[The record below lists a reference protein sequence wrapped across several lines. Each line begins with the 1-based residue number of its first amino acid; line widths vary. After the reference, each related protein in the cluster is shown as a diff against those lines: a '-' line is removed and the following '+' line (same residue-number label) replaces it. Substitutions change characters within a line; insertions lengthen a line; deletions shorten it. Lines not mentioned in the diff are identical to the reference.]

1 MVSRGLCEFGHN
13 LAGDEMTKAGGY
25 SIAWILPGI
34 GLGGVLGVYAPLQ
47 SEVLV
52 GLQWGA
58 LALMVFLVVSS
69 LPLLSVGKAFAKPR
83 VLVPLLALNLVVV
96 PIIAF
101 VLSRLLWQ
109 APAVQVGLLLV
120 LLAPGVALSLSTA
133 AQAGG
138 DVESVLATKPVLL
151 FGQLIVV
158 PLYAVVLST
167 GAFRLQDLPPTFVV
181 IGTVI
186 VAPSLLALLVQALG
200 TRLPGVASARIAL
213 TRWSVPVISVAIAL
227 VLWNRVPGQL
237 EHLEELYR
245 VVPLFF
251 AFLVMLA
258 PIGLLAGILASLSQA
273 EKRAMMI
280 VGAGRGGIIMLPIAM
295 ALEVD
300 IWGLVPLVV
309 IVQLG
314 IEVVGLLVYR
324 SIVPE
329 IVPSWGR

>member
-1 MVSRGLCEFGHN
+1 
-13 LAGDEMTKAGGY
+13 MTKAGGY

-34 GLGGVLGVYAPLQ
+34 ALGGVLGLFLPIQ

-52 GLQWGA
+52 AVQWGA

-69 LPLLSVGKAFAKPR
+69 LPLLSVGKALSKPR
-83 VLVPLLALNLVVV
+83 VLVPLFVLNLVVV

-101 VLSRLLWQ
+101 VFSRVLWQ
-109 APAVQVGLLLV
+109 APELQVGLLVV

-138 DVESVLATKPVLL
+138 DVESVLATKPLL
-151 FGQLIVV
+151 LVGQLVVV

-167 GAFRLQDLPPTFVV
+167 GALRLEDLPPTFLVV
-181 IGTVI
+181 GAVI
-186 VAPSLLALLVQALG
+186 VGPSLLALLVQGLG
-200 TRLPGVASARIAL
+200 LTFPGVAEGRIAL
-213 TRWSVPVISVAIAL
+213 TRLSVPVISVTIAL

-237 EHLEELYR
+237 PDLEELYR
-245 VVPLFF
+245 LVPLFF
-251 AFLVMLA
+251 AFLVLLA

-280 VGAGRGGIIMLPIAM
+280 VGAGRGGIIMLPIAL
-295 ALEVD
+295 ALDVEA
-300 IWGLVPLVV
+300 WGLVPLVV

-314 IEVVGLLVYR
+314 IEVLGLLVYR

>member
-1 MVSRGLCEFGHN
+1 
-13 LAGDEMTKAGGY
+13 MTKAGGY

>member
-1 MVSRGLCEFGHN
+1 
-13 LAGDEMTKAGGY
+13 MTKAGGF
-25 SIAWILPGI
+25 SIAWILPAI
-34 GLGGVLGVYAPLQ
+34 ALGGALGFYAPVQ
-47 SEVLV
+47 SDALV
-52 GLQWGA
+52 AIQWGA

-69 LPLLSVGKAFAKPR
+69 LPLLSVGKALAKPR
-83 VLVPLLALNLVVV
+83 VLVPLFALNLVVV
-96 PIIAF
+96 PLIAF
-101 VLSRLLWQ
+101 VLSRMLWQ
-109 APAVQVGLLLV
+109 APELQVGLLLV

-138 DVESVLATKPVLL
+138 DVESVLATKPLL
-151 FGQLIVV
+151 LVGQLIVV

-167 GAFRLQDLPPTFVV
+167 GAFRLEDVPPTFVV
-181 IGTVI
+181 IAAVI
-186 VAPSLLALLVQALG
+186 IAPSLLALLWQGLG
-200 TRLPGVASARIAL
+200 QKFPGAASARISL
-213 TRWSVPVISVAIAL
+213 TRFTVPVISVTIAL

-237 EHLEELYR
+237 EQVEELYR
-245 VVPLFF
+245 LVPLFF
-251 AFLVMLA
+251 AFLVLLA

-280 VGAGRGGIIMLPIAM
+280 VGAGRGGIIMLPIAL

-300 IWGLVPLVV
+300 VWGLVPLVV

-314 IEVVGLLVYR
+314 IEVLGLLVYR

>member
-1 MVSRGLCEFGHN
+1 
-13 LAGDEMTKAGGY
+13 MTKAGGY

-34 GLGGVLGVYAPLQ
+34 ALGGALGLFLPIQ

-52 GLQWGA
+52 AIQWGA

-69 LPLLSVGKAFAKPR
+69 LPLLSVGKALSKPR
-83 VLVPLLALNLVVV
+83 VLVPLFVLNLVVV

-101 VLSRLLWQ
+101 VFSRVLWQ
-109 APAVQVGLLLV
+109 APELQVGLLLV

-138 DVESVLATKPVLL
+138 DVESVLATKPLL
-151 FGQLIVV
+151 LVGQLVVV

-167 GAFRLQDLPPTFVV
+167 GALRLEDLPPTFVV
-181 IGTVI
+181 AGAVI
-186 VAPSLLALLVQALG
+186 VGPSLLALLLQGLG
-200 TRLPGVASARIAL
+200 QKFRSVAQGRITLTRL
-213 TRWSVPVISVAIAL
+213 SVPVISVTIAL

-237 EHLEELYR
+237 SHLEELYR
-245 VVPLFF
+245 LVPLFF
-251 AFLVMLA
+251 AFLVLLA

-280 VGAGRGGIIMLPIAM
+280 VGAGRGGIIMLPIAL
-295 ALEVD
+295 ALDVEA
-300 IWGLVPLVV
+300 WGLVPLVV

-314 IEVVGLLVYR
+314 IEVLGLLVYR

>member
-1 MVSRGLCEFGHN
+1 
-13 LAGDEMTKAGGY
+13 MTKAGGY

-34 GLGGVLGVYAPLQ
+34 ALGAVLGLFLPIQ

-52 GLQWGA
+52 AIQWGA

-69 LPLLSVGKAFAKPR
+69 LPLLSVGKALSKPR
-83 VLVPLLALNLVVV
+83 VLVPLFVLNLVVV

-101 VLSRLLWQ
+101 VFSRVLWQ
-109 APAVQVGLLLV
+109 APELQVGLLLV

-138 DVESVLATKPVLL
+138 DVESVLATKPLL
-151 FGQLIVV
+151 LVGQLVVV

-167 GAFRLQDLPPTFVV
+167 GALRLEDLPPTFLVV
-181 IGTVI
+181 GAVI
-186 VAPSLLALLVQALG
+186 VGPSLLALLVQGLG
-200 TRLPGVASARIAL
+200 QMFPGVAQGRIAL
-213 TRWSVPVISVAIAL
+213 TRLSVPVISVTIAL

-237 EHLEELYR
+237 SHLEELYR
-245 VVPLFF
+245 LVPLFF
-251 AFLVMLA
+251 AFLVLLA

-280 VGAGRGGIIMLPIAM
+280 VGAGRGGIIMLPIAL
-295 ALEVD
+295 ALDVEA
-300 IWGLVPLVV
+300 WGLVPLVV

-314 IEVVGLLVYR
+314 IEVLGLLVYR